1 MDGWSGVEAW
11 NWEETQGPA
20 KQHTCGFARQRGV
33 LGDAPRWI
41 PQPAS
46 SADSMV
52 RPDREGGGGW
62 FGGLGCWSVCP
73 PFASDQLRE
82 VGVPSVKR
90 TSSPI
95 LAKEHQP
102 RGGVCVGRVW
112 LVARVGAA
120 PRSPGPGSQ
129 AWRYHLFSARSSQ
142 HQHTNGHPILLPR
155 RCTGMG
161 FLSPG
166 PACYCWH
173 NHRFHQTKYM
183 CLHLLP

>member
-11 NWEETQGPA
+11 NCEETQGQP
-20 KQHTCGFARQRGV
+20 KQHTCGFAGQRRV
-33 LGDAPRWI
+33 LGDAPRRK

-46 SADSMV
+46 SAGSMV
-52 RPDREGGGGW
+52 RPDREGGGGC

-73 PFASDQLRE
+73 PFASDQLSQ

-102 RGGVCVGRVW
+102 RGGVCVGGVW

-120 PRSPGPGSQ
+120 PRFHLRPRLPAQ
-129 AWRYHLFSARSSQ
+129 AWR
-142 HQHTNGHPILLPR
+142 
-155 RCTGMG
+155 C
-161 FLSPG
+161 
-166 PACYCWH
+166 
-173 NHRFHQTKYM
+173 
-183 CLHLLP
+183 HLLRAPVTVYSINTPTGIRYSSLGDTLGRFFSGQGLHVTAGTSQLL